1 MTRYY
6 TTGAFAKRA
15 HVTVRTLRWYDA
27 QNLLRPAR
35 KDDNGRRYYTDA
47 DMVKLQQ
54 ILLFK
59 YLGFSLDEI
68 REMTLAS
75 ADSHFLLES
84 MRIQQKLV
92 EERIEEM
99 KAVSTSLAE
108 TIDDLD
114 AGRPLDYQRMLSAVH
129 AAVMDDS
136 LRKQYED
143 DANINARIRLHH
155 DYSVNPEG
163 WYHWLYRQYDIHPGM
178 KILEV
183 GCGSGT
189 LWSEN
194 IDRVP
199 RDTEVVL
206 SDKSEGMLRDVR
218 RICSTHPGFH
228 PMRFDC
234 AEIPFDEN
242 TFDLVIANH
251 VLFYCEDLNRVFAEI
266 SRVMKKGAVF
276 AASTYSEN
284 HMKEIRTLAE
294 GFNEEIR
301 LSREPLYEKF
311 GLANGRDL
319 LSPWFSDIEE
329 RRYED
334 AIETKDAECLI
345 SYILSCHGNQNQLL
359 VDHYREFRDYVI
371 ANTKDGFHITKD
383 AGIFLCKKK

>member
-108 TIDDLD
+108 
-114 AGRPLDYQRMLSAVH
+114 
-129 AAVMDDS
+129 
-136 LRKQYED
+136 
-143 DANINARIRLHH
+143 
-155 DYSVNPEG
+155 
-163 WYHWLYRQYDIHPGM
+163 
-178 KILEV
+178 
-183 GCGSGT
+183 
-189 LWSEN
+189 
-194 IDRVP
+194 
-199 RDTEVVL
+199 
-206 SDKSEGMLRDVR
+206 
-218 RICSTHPGFH
+218 
-228 PMRFDC
+228 
-234 AEIPFDEN
+234 
-242 TFDLVIANH
+242 
-251 VLFYCEDLNRVFAEI
+251 
-266 SRVMKKGAVF
+266 
-276 AASTYSEN
+276 
-284 HMKEIRTLAE
+284 